1 METRLFFL
9 MNLAASRGAR
19 ACGGSRGWKAAAE
32 EGGAAPHCPAGS
44 PSLAS
49 TARAPLICRGV
60 GDQHLHGAVTFT
72 GAGDCSFILLLFSL
86 PYTLLAV
93 MTAILCL
100 THSSAAAPP
109 RLLEATTNQASPRA
123 RSRARNFSI
132 PKILTGNWGTMR
144 QGLKPSE
151 CASTR
156 KQPASSD
163 PSVNI
168 FQSAH
173 THCKML
179 ISSWGSP
186 FSVFFSSLG
195 FWKSTGETITV

>member
-1 METRLFFL
+1 MVCYCPLSVLSVPESILNEGQL
-9 MNLAASRGAR
+9 HLAAIFQLSRHHHGDPVVFFFDEPGCKQRGACMR
-19 ACGGSRGWKAAAE
+19 GEQRTESSSGGRG
-32 EGGAAPHCPAGS
+32 GS
-44 PSLAS
+44 PSLPCRQHPAS

-132 PKILTGNWGTMR
+132 PKILTGN
-144 QGLKPSE
+144 
-151 CASTR
+151 
-156 KQPASSD
+156 
-163 PSVNI
+163 
-168 FQSAH
+168 
-173 THCKML
+173 
-179 ISSWGSP
+179 
-186 FSVFFSSLG
+186 
-195 FWKSTGETITV
+195 

>member
-9 MNLAASRGAR
+9 MNLAASRGTR
-19 ACGGSRGWKAAAE
+19 ACGGNGGRKAAAE
-32 EGGAAPHCPAGS
+32 EGGGS
-44 PSLAS
+44 PSPPCRQRPAS

-60 GDQHLHGAVTFT
+60 GDQHPHGAVTFT

-100 THSSAAAPP
+100 AHSSAAAPP

-132 PKILTGNWGTMR
+132 PKILTRN
-144 QGLKPSE
+144 
-151 CASTR
+151 
-156 KQPASSD
+156 
-163 PSVNI
+163 
-168 FQSAH
+168 
-173 THCKML
+173 
-179 ISSWGSP
+179 
-186 FSVFFSSLG
+186 
-195 FWKSTGETITV
+195 